1 MTGKARRA
9 IEEDIRK
16 EAGRLFERQA
26 SVGEFSSRF
35 FGPDGMLRKLWK
47 TDDDRRLLISS
58 PIYRELRTM
67 LSALGKREVAAFES
81 DAERLSGRLTVVVP
95 KSLHAALREEAV
107 REGISLSELIRLKL
121 GVPYRLTAEWIARGR
136 SESEAA

>member
-1 MTGKARRA
+1 MATKGRKGLEAQIRRA
-9 IEEDIRK
+9 AVEMLNRH
-16 EAGRLFERQA
+16 A

-35 FGPDGMLRKLWK
+35 FGPDGMLRGLWK
-47 TDDDRRLLISS
+47 TEDDRRQLVSS
-58 PIYRELRTM
+58 PIYRELRSM
-67 LSALGKREVAAFES
+67 LASLGEREVAAFDA

-121 GVPYRLTAEWIARGR
+121 GLPYRLTSQWIARGR
-136 SESEAA
+136 GEPEAA